1 MNFFSCV
8 ALLVAATGTSSAFKY
23 RPTSHITNAA
33 INGAM
38 WETAGRTYEYDEAI
52 SSSNVGS
59 KTDTYMYDDGLP
71 FEIRV
76 APPRG
81 GEVSSDAAP
90 TTFGRWTVLALHS
103 STAVIFSIL
112 FLLGSCG
119 IDLPF
124 GPASILKDFDISTNA
139 ANILLCRLCAVY
151 LQGIG
156 MFELRLANDERA
168 QKVFNIMHVL
178 LSIWVLQSYECF
190 ASDAMYFTISAVIV
204 GFTAAGFLVK

>member
-1 MNFFSCV
+1 MKIFSSCI
-8 ALLVAATGTSSAFKY
+8 ALLIATTGTSSAFKY

-38 WETAGRTYEYDEAI
+38 WETAGRTYEYDPI
-52 SSSNVGS
+52 SSNASS
-59 KTDTYMYDDGLP
+59 RKDKYSHDDGLP

-81 GEVSSDAAP
+81 GEVSSDAA
-90 TTFGRWTVLALHS
+90 TTFGRSTVLTLHS
-103 STAVIFSIL
+103 ITAVIFSIL
-112 FLLGSCG
+112 FLLGSLG

-124 GPASILKDFDISTNA
+124 GPASVLKDFDISTNVA
-139 ANILLCRLCAVY
+139 GVLLCRLCAVY

-156 MFELRLANDERA
+156 MFERRLADDERA

-178 LSIWVLQSYECF
+178 LSIWVLVSYECF
-190 ASDAMYFTISAVIV
+190 ASDAMYYIISAIIV
-204 GFTAAGFLVK
+204 GFTAAGLLAK